1 MRWLRTLAPTCLFL
15 AVACRQEQTI
25 VSVSAPTVS
34 PLRPVRVL
42 IASRAE
48 RFHLRA
54 EGMLTVASDTGL
66 TLRTVAADGG
76 LFVTVQPGTGLRFD
90 DVVVSA
96 NAVVVQ
102 SSSQNPIHLAAHRSG
117 SDAAR
122 SYPGA
127 LRLSASAEGRLDAV
141 NFVDL
146 EPYVACVVA
155 NEVWPSFETEAYRAQ
170 AIASRTFVVYQMERR
185 KDAPFDVSATQ
196 GSQVYRGLR
205 TDTTGR
211 RALEAA
217 HYTRGLVAAFRDA
230 DVERL
235 FCAYYSA
242 ACGGMSQSAS
252 IFGNEN
258 EIPPL
263 AGGVACDHC
272 KIAPG
277 DAYRWGPVRLTKS
290 EITARL
296 ASSGP
301 EFSALGVIQSI
312 IISERARSGR
322 AVRMRLTGSS
332 GESRE
337 VLAERFRLAVGGNL
351 IRSTDFKIR
360 EAEREVV
367 FEDGRGFGHGLGL
380 CQWGM
385 EGLAKQGK
393 TAAEVLQFYYP
404 GSTLIRLY

>member
-1 MRWLRTLAPTCLFL
+1 MAQTCLL
-15 AVACRQEQTI
+15 VAVSCRQEQTLVPI
-25 VSVSAPTVS
+25 LEPTAS
-34 PLRPVRVL
+34 PLRSVRVL
-42 IASRAE
+42 VASRVE
-48 RFHLRA
+48 RLHLRTDGA
-54 EGMLTVASDTGL
+54 LTIDSDTGL
-66 TLRTVAADGG
+66 TLHTVAADGG
-76 LFVTVQPGTGLRFD
+76 VSVSVEPGTGLRFD
-90 DVVVSA
+90 DIVVA
-96 NAVVVQ
+96 AAAVVVQ
-102 SSSQNPIHLAAHRSG
+102 SPSQNPIHLAAQRSG
-117 SDAAR
+117 PDAAPR

-127 LRLSASAEGRLDAV
+127 LRLVASPDGRLDAV
-141 NFVDL
+141 NIVDL

-155 NEVWPSFETEAYRAQ
+155 NEVWPSFESEAYRAQ

-185 KDAPFDVSATQ
+185 KDAPFDVSSTQ

-217 HYTRGLVAAFRDA
+217 HYTRGLVCTFRDA
-230 DVERL
+230 AEERL

-258 EIPPL
+258 DIPPL

-277 DAYRWGPVRLTKS
+277 DSYRWGPVRLTKS

-296 ASSGP
+296 ASSSP
-301 EFSALGVIQSI
+301 EFSALGVVQSI
-312 IISERARSGR
+312 SIAEKTRSGR
-322 AVRMRLTGSS
+322 VVRLRLTGSS

-337 VLAERFRLAVGGNL
+337 VLGERFRLAVGGNL
-351 IRSTDFKIR
+351 IRSTDFKLR
-360 EAEREVV
+360 ETENEMI
-367 FEDGRGFGHGLGL
+367 FENGRGFGHGLGL

-393 TAAEVLQFYYP
+393 TAAEILGFYYP
-404 GSTLIRLY
+404 GSTLTRLY